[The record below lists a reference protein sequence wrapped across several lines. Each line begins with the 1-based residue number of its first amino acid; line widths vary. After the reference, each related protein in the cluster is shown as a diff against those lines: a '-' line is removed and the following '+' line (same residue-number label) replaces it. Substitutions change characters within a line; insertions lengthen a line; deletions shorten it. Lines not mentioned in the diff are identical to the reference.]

1 MSQMNQGFGSQAP
14 GSGRPGQMTAVMRA
28 MQQATGPKVLR
39 IGLVAAG
46 RILEERIVK
55 QRTSVTVGP
64 SEKST
69 FVVQANLPVQFK
81 LFELIGGDYYLNFL
95 DGMTGRIALATGI
108 TDLVALKGQAK
119 RVGPAY
125 QVRLT
130 EEARG
135 KIVIG
140 EITFL
145 FQFVAPPPVQPR
157 PQLPLSVKGGVASQI
172 DWSLTIIAAFSF
184 LLHFGLVGAMY
195 SDWMD
200 PVVNDD
206 ITAGLLDMVQKT
218 VPAADG
224 DRRGDAD
231 GQRDRDGHRPG
242 ADAGAQ
248 AAGLEVV
255 AGRRRPTRRWSP
267 GLMNEADQARIAI
280 LAALNGGANIKGA
293 MNDDNGAPVDLNSLA
308 NRSGGFTQQQQPRSA
323 AWAAAVRSS
332 PARAAAGCR
341 TSTAANTG
349 GASTTAG
356 QATKVVPVGNVE
368 YGGSPMSVPVSN
380 AEAVIRSQIH
390 PGAKR
395 CYQRGLESDP
405 TQAGKLVILIKV
417 APSGEVDSA
426 SASSNNGLSASV
438 AACIVGRRPPREV
451 RPARR
456 ERLEHQRPVQLREAG
471 RLSPACAGRSSGGR
485 SRRPSKRVGLLGDG
499 TPREWPPRARGI
511 ASRDATRPA
520 PTWSPRPVRLC
531 V

>member
-14 GSGRPGQMTAVMRA
+14 QSGRPGQMTAVMRA
-28 MQQATGPKVLR
+28 MQQASGPKVLR

-206 ITAGLLDMVQKT
+206 LTAGLLDMVQRT
-218 VPAADG
+218 VPPPTETAEETPTASATTADTAPAPTQAPKQSSASKSSAAAP
-224 DRRGDAD
+224 DAK
-231 GQRDRDGHRPG
+231 
-242 ADAGAQ
+242 
-248 AAGLEVV
+248 VV
-255 AGRRRPTRRWSP
+255 A

-308 NRSGGFTQQQQPRSA
+308 NRSGGFTNSNSLVSGMGGGGPIQP
-323 AWAAAVRSS
+323 
-332 PARAAAGCR
+332 GKGGGGLQDLHGG
-341 TSTAANTG
+341 NTG
-349 GASTTAG
+349 GASTSAG
-356 QATKVVPVGNVE
+356 QATKVVPKGDVE
-368 YGGSPMSVPVSN
+368 YTGSQMSVPVQN

-417 APSGEVDSA
+417 SPSGEVDSA
-426 SASSNNGLSASV
+426 TASSNTGLSASV
-438 AACIVGRRPPREV
+438 AACIAGV
-451 RPARR
+451 ARR
-456 ERLEHQRPVQLREAG
+456 AKFDPPGANG
-471 RLSPACAGRSSGGR
+471 SSISVPFNFVKQGG
-485 SRRPSKRVGLLGDG
+485 
-499 TPREWPPRARGI
+499 
-511 ASRDATRPA
+511 
-520 PTWSPRPVRLC
+520 
-531 V
+531 

>member
-140 EITFL
+140 EMTFL

-157 PQLPLSVKGGVASQI
+157 PQLPLSVKGGLASQI

-206 ITAGLLDMVQKT
+206 LTAGLLDMVQRT
-218 VPAADG
+218 VPPPTETAEETPTASASATDTAPAPTQAPKPASKSSG
-224 DRRGDAD
+224 SSTPDAK
-231 GQRDRDGHRPG
+231 
-242 ADAGAQ
+242 
-248 AAGLEVV
+248 VV
-255 AGRRRPTRRWSP
+255 A

-308 NRSGGFTQQQQPRSA
+308 NRSGGFTNSNSLVSGMGGGGPIQP
-323 AWAAAVRSS
+323 
-332 PARAAAGCR
+332 GKGGGGLQDLHGG
-341 TSTAANTG
+341 NTG
-349 GASTTAG
+349 GASTSAG
-356 QATKVVPVGNVE
+356 QATKVVPKGDVE
-368 YGGSPMSVPVSN
+368 YGGSQMSVPISN

-417 APSGEVDSA
+417 APSGEVDSVTA
-426 SASSNNGLSASV
+426 TTNNGLSASV
-438 AACIVGRRPPREV
+438 AACISGV
-451 RPARR
+451 ARR
-456 ERLEHQRPVQLREAG
+456 AKFDPPGANG
-471 RLSPACAGRSSGGR
+471 SSISVPFNFVKQGG
-485 SRRPSKRVGLLGDG
+485 
-499 TPREWPPRARGI
+499 
-511 ASRDATRPA
+511 
-520 PTWSPRPVRLC
+520 
-531 V
+531 

>member
-1 MSQMNQGFGSQAP
+1 MSQMNQGMGP
-14 GSGRPGQMTAVMRA
+14 GMGPHSGRPGQMTAVMRA

-108 TDLVALKGQAK
+108 SDLAALKGQAK
-119 RVGPAY
+119 RVGSAY
-125 QVRLT
+125 QVRLS

-135 KIVIG
+135 KIVVG
-140 EITFL
+140 ETTFL

-172 DWSLTIIAAFSF
+172 DWNLTIIAAFSF

-218 VPAADG
+218 VPPPTETTEAPTSSASSTDTAPAPSQTAKSQG
-224 DRRGDAD
+224 KSGPPD
-231 GQRDRDGHRPG
+231 QKVV
-242 ADAGAQ
+242 Q
-248 AAGLEVV
+248 GLIQ
-255 AGRRRPTRRWSP
+255 
-267 GLMNEADQARIAI
+267 EADQARIAI
-280 LAALNGGANIKGA
+280 LAALNGGPNINGA
-293 MNDDNGAPVDLNSLA
+293 MKDDNGAPVDLNSLA
-308 NRSGGFTQQQQPRSA
+308 NRSGGVSNTTGGLNLPGGA
-323 AWAAAVRSS
+323 DG
-332 PARAAAGCR
+332 PIHPGAGSGLQR
-341 TSTAANTG
+341 HHGGETG
-349 GASTTAG
+349 GASTGAG
-356 QATKVVPVGNVE
+356 TIVKVVPVGDVQ
-368 YGGSPMSVPVSN
+368 YTGSAMSVPVAN

-390 PGAKR
+390 PGAKK

-405 TQAGKLVILIKV
+405 TQAGKIVILIKV
-417 APSGEVDSA
+417 APSGEVDTA
-426 SASSNNGLSASV
+426 TVQSNSGLSASV
-438 AACIVGRRPPREV
+438 ASCITSV
-451 RPARR
+451 ARR
-456 ERLEHQRPVQLREAG
+456 AKFDAPGPAG
-471 RLSPACAGRSSGGR
+471 SQISVPFNFVKQGG
-485 SRRPSKRVGLLGDG
+485 
-499 TPREWPPRARGI
+499 
-511 ASRDATRPA
+511 
-520 PTWSPRPVRLC
+520 
-531 V
+531 